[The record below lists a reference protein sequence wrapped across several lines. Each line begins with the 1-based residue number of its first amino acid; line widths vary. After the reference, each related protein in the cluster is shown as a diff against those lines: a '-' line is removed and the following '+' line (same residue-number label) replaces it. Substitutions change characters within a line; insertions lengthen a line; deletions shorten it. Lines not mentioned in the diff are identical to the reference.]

1 MGVNIISV
9 RCPDCG
15 AMMPIEEGRNQMYC
29 SYCGSSIII
38 TNDNEHIYRNV
49 DEAKVKLAEAEIK
62 KAEAEKEIKLKKLEI
77 IEKERES
84 DKHVKKIKIIISIIL
99 GIVGIFQFFLG
110 SEISLLAGMV
120 SLTIIMYIWIF
131 SAIKDNNK
139 DDLDLGDK
147 AKVPSVVNKLE
158 DINYKEM
165 ESAFR
170 SAGFVNIKC
179 VPLNN
184 LTFGLLK
191 KPSKVESVRINGENI
206 TCGGKKIDKNAEVVI
221 SYHSLSR

>member
-147 AKVPSVVNKLE
+147 AKVPSVVNK
-158 DINYKEM
+158 
-165 ESAFR
+165 
-170 SAGFVNIKC
+170 
-179 VPLNN
+179 
-184 LTFGLLK
+184 
-191 KPSKVESVRINGENI
+191 
-206 TCGGKKIDKNAEVVI
+206 
-221 SYHSLSR
+221 

>member
-1 MGVNIISV
+1 MGVNIISI

-15 AMMPIEEGRNQMYC
+15 ATLPIEEGRNQMYC

-38 TNDNEHIYRNV
+38 ANENEHIYRNI
-49 DEAKVKLAEAEIK
+49 DEAKLKQ
-62 KAEAEKEIKLKKLEI
+62 AEAEKEIKLKKLEI
-77 IEKERES
+77 IEKQREAS
-84 DKHVKKIKIIISIIL
+84 ANTKKVKIIISIIL
-99 GIVGIFQFFLG
+99 GIIGGIITLAG
-110 SEISLLAGMV
+110 SEIGLLF
-120 SLTIIMYIWIF
+120 LFIILFIWGI
-131 SAIKDNNK
+131 SSDKSDD

-147 AKVPSVVNKLE
+147 AKVPRIVSDLE
-158 DINYKEM
+158 NMNYQEL

-170 SAGFVNIKC
+170 SAGFVNIRC
-179 VPLNN
+179 VALND

-206 TCGGKKIDKNAEVVI
+206 TCDGKKFDKNAEVVI